1 MSTAGRDE
9 IGAKRQVSDPDLAEM
24 AEDEL
29 TRALTLKWS
38 ELSAITPWGDSYEG
52 VSPAGRQVMVDRS
65 YIWRGAAGGDIL
77 VEVAVY
83 GGPSRYDAGER
94 ASAVIARGGNKQ

>member
-1 MSTAGRDE
+1 VTN
-9 IGAKRQVSDPDLAEM
+9 PDLAEM

-29 TRALTLKWS
+29 ARALTLRWR
-38 ELSAITPWGDSYEG
+38 ELKSITPWGDSYEG
-52 VSPAGRQVMVDRS
+52 ITPAGRQVMVDRS

-94 ASAVIARGGNKQ
+94 ASAVISREGKT

>member
-1 MSTAGRDE
+1 MT
-9 IGAKRQVSDPDLAEM
+9 DPDLAEM

-38 ELSAITPWGDSYEG
+38 ELSGITPWGDSYDG
-52 VSPAGRQVMVDRS
+52 ITPAGREVMVDRS
-65 YIWRGAAGGDIL
+65 YIWQGAAGGDIL

-83 GGPSRYDAGER
+83 GGPSRYELGER
-94 ASAVIARGGNKQ
+94 ASALIARGGKE

>member
-1 MSTAGRDE
+1 MTEAV
-9 IGAKRQVSDPDLAEM
+9 GAPGDPDLAAM

-29 TRALTLKWS
+29 ARALTLKWR
-38 ELSAITPWGDSYEG
+38 ELAGVTPWGDCYEG
-52 VSPAGRQVMVDRS
+52 VSPAGRDVVIDRS
-65 YIWRGAAGGDIL
+65 YIWQAEAGGDIL

-94 ASAVIARGGNKQ
+94 ASAVIARGGQGE